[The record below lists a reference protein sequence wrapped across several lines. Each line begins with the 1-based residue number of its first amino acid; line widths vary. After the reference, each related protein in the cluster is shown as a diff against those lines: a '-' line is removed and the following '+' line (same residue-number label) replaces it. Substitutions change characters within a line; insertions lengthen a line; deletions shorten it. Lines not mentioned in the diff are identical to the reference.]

1 MAQGEAGTDHTGSS
15 RAVLRT
21 LALAWIGLVVGTAVD
36 PRPGGAITGAAL
48 GAIVSGWL
56 GARQRLAAMTRTIDA
71 LQRRIDALEG
81 GPVTPA
87 ERSAGAR
94 ADVPDAVEAAP
105 ADGPAGRRPGAP
117 APPASAAPR
126 PAAAASVRA
135 ASPRGPGPIDHAVAR
150 LRALLLGGNTVVR
163 VGVLVLLVGI
173 ALLARYAAEH
183 SLFPIEARLAAAA
196 LIGLALT
203 AVGYRQRR
211 VRPGFGISLQGG
223 GVAALY
229 LVVFFAFR
237 VYALVPA
244 GLAFALFA
252 AIAVACGVL
261 AVTQRAQPLLVI
273 GSLGGF
279 AAPVLA
285 STGQGS
291 HVFLFGFHLV
301 LNTGIAAVAWFRA
314 WRLPPLIAFLCTY
327 GVATAWG
334 VLRYRPEDFATTEPF
349 VVAFFAL
356 FTAVAI
362 LHAARDPARLR
373 GTIDGTLV
381 FGTPL
386 LSLLAQARLLSD
398 TELGLAW
405 SAVALGLVY
414 AGLATWLWRA
424 FPPAMH
430 RLAEAFVALAVGFGT
445 MAIPFAFEASLTVA
459 IAWALEGAGLYWV
472 GLRQA
477 RRLARFSGIGLQ
489 ALAAVSFVLG
499 AALNDLDW
507 TPAWPLANG
516 RFLSCLA
523 LALAGLFIAWQ
534 ADARR
539 TRIGAL
545 EWWIA
550 RALAAWGLLWWALG
564 VLSEIDGFV
573 ARPRQAAATVATV
586 GVTAFALETAAGWR
600 AWRFGRL
607 LALTAIPALA
617 LLVPAVLDAVP
628 HLLAH
633 GGWLAWPLALGV
645 VYRVVARLEP
655 DGPAWA
661 VQAFAPAF
669 WLVVL
674 VVTTALGG
682 LAASPAG
689 LTDDWAMGAA
699 AFGGSGVMLGA
710 LHGLERGRGPFG
722 RHPRLHLG
730 LAMAPV
736 VALGGLAWLALNV
749 AARGDASPLPHV
761 PLMNPV
767 DVALAAMAA
776 AAVAWW
782 AAFRRFDPARV
793 TEARRLSA
801 LAVAGVAAFV
811 WLDGVL
817 VRAVHQWTGV
827 RFRAED
833 LWDSVALQSSL
844 SIAWTLVA
852 LGGMLGSTRR
862 GLRRAWMV
870 FASLLGLVVLKLFV
884 VDLSQLSTIAKIG
897 TFLVVGLLLLV
908 VGYLSP
914 VPPGEPAPAASGL
927 DPEMEGRT

>member
-1 MAQGEAGTDHTGSS
+1 MAQGEAGTDRARSS
-15 RAVLRT
+15 RAMLRT
-21 LALAWIGLVVGTAVD
+21 LGLAWVGLVVGAAVD

-48 GAIVSGWL
+48 GAIVSGWI
-56 GARQRLAAMTRTIDA
+56 GERQRLAGLTRSIDA
-71 LQRRIDALEG
+71 LRRRLDALEG
-81 GPVTPA
+81 GRVPPAAPA
-87 ERSAGAR
+87 ERPAAMPAP
-94 ADVPDAVEAAP
+94 ADAAP
-105 ADGPAGRRPGAP
+105 ADRPIGAP
-117 APPASAAPR
+117 PDAPSPAAPR
-126 PAAAASVRA
+126 PPVAASVRA
-135 ASPRGPGPIDHAVAR
+135 ASPPGPGPIERAVAR
-150 LRALLLGGNTVVR
+150 VRGLVLGGNTVVR
-163 VGVLVLLVGI
+163 VGVLVLLVGV

-183 SLFPIEARLAAAA
+183 ALFPIEARLAAAA
-196 LIGLALT
+196 LIGLGLT
-203 AVGYRQRR
+203 GVGYRQRR

-244 GLAFALFA
+244 GMAFALFV

-261 AVTQRAQPLLVI
+261 AVAQHAQPLLVI

-373 GTIDGTLV
+373 GPIDGTLV

-398 TELGLAW
+398 TEFGLAW

-414 AGLATWLWRA
+414 AALATWLWRA

-477 RRLARFSGIGLQ
+477 RRLARFSGVGLQ
-489 ALAAVSFVLG
+489 ALAVVSFILG

-539 TRIGAL
+539 TRIGGF

-550 RALAAWGLLWWALG
+550 QALGAWALLWWALG
-564 VLSEIDGFV
+564 VLFEIDGFV
-573 ARPRQAAATVATV
+573 ARPRQAAATVAMV
-586 GVTAFALETAAGWR
+586 GATAFALEAAAAWR

-633 GGWLAWPLALGV
+633 GGWLAWPFALGV
-645 VYRVVARLEP
+645 VYRVVARLES
-655 DGPAWA
+655 DGPRWA
-661 VQAFAPAF
+661 VRAFAPAL

-674 VVTTALGG
+674 VVAMALGG

-699 AFGGSGVMLGA
+699 AFGGAGVMLGA
-710 LHGLERGRGPFG
+710 LYALERGRGPFG
-722 RHPRLHLG
+722 RHPRLHVG

-736 VALGGLAWLALNV
+736 VALAGLVWLVLNL
-749 AARGDASPLPHV
+749 AGRGDAGPLPHV
-761 PLMNPV
+761 PLLNPI
-767 DVALAAMAA
+767 DVALGAMAA

-782 AAFRRFDPARV
+782 AAARRHEPARI
-793 TEARRLSA
+793 TEARRRAA

-827 RFRAED
+827 RFRAEE

-852 LGGMLGSTRR
+852 LAGMLGSTRR

-870 FASLLGLVVLKLFV
+870 FASLLGAVVLKLFV

-914 VPPGEPAPAASGL
+914 VPPGEPAPRARAL
-927 DPEMEGRT
+927 DPETEGRT